1 MKRTFHLGRI
11 AYSGHKKVNPVDV
24 TVELER
30 KGGEEIFTIDRKTG
44 EKTITGQTPRYY
56 ELSIC
61 GNVWNGNHRHI
72 LAGGQCLDTIAQYRA
87 ELNDPAFF
95 NELYALWKKYHLNG
109 MHAGTPEQETAV
121 EEWKAAG
128 NQYDYTAACEM
139 LKARGLYQVNYT
151 GLSVGRRYEN
161 EPYRYGQAWL
171 IQELPDEVLSR
182 VRYLLNK
189 GDFPHKNEDFAPA
202 SDADFLSLFSAEKEV
217 SHG

>member
-11 AYSGHKKVNPVDV
+11 AYTGRKKVNPVDV

-44 EKTITGQTPRYY
+44 EKTFTGQTPTYY

-61 GNVWNGNHRHI
+61 GNIWGGNHRRI
-72 LAGGQCLDTIAQYRA
+72 LAGSLDTIAQYRE
-87 ELNDPAFF
+87 ELDDPAFF
-95 NELYALWKKYHLNG
+95 NELYALWKKYHENG
-109 MHAGTPEQETAV
+109 MRAGTPEQEAAV
-121 EEWKAAG
+121 AEWKAAG
-128 NQYDYTAACEM
+128 NRYTYISACEM
-139 LKARGLYQVNYT
+139 LRARGLYQVNYT
-151 GLSVGRRYEN
+151 GLSVARRYEN

-171 IQELPDEVLSR
+171 VQELPDEVLSR

-189 GDFPHKNEDFAPA
+189 GDFPHKDEDFAPA
-202 SDADFLSLFSAEKEV
+202 SDADFLSLFPAAKEE